1 MMFGKFMRALAFA
14 VVIGMPTLA
23 QAQQLIASYVALLSA
38 ADHFNSNG
46 QRLTS
51 AAAIVRQDR
60 ANFHRFGIRDP
71 QDEDDAFFADEGNRA
86 ALEQM
91 LERGRA
97 EPGVIARIVNG
108 TPLIRVEIYRAASG
122 PFIAVTLISN

>member
-1 MMFGKFMRALAFA
+1 MFGKFMRALAFA
-14 VVIGMPTLA
+14 VAIGAPTLA
-23 QAQQLIASYVALLSA
+23 QAQQLIGSYVALLSA

-51 AAAIVRQDR
+51 AAAIIRQDR
-60 ANFHRFGIRDP
+60 ANFHRFGIKDP

-108 TPLIRVEIYRAASG
+108 TPLIRVDIHRAASG
-122 PFIAVTLISN
+122 PFITVTLID